1 MKKRYTILA
10 FLLITASTFAQA
22 PEKMSYQAVVRD
34 ATNTLVTNQSVGMQI
49 SILKGGVTETAVY
62 VETQTPT
69 TNTNGLVSLE
79 IGTGTLISG
88 DFTTID
94 WANDTY
100 FIKTETDPIG
110 GTTYTI
116 TGTSQL
122 MSVPYALYAKT
133 SGSSTPGPAGP
144 SGATGAAGEKGET
157 GTAGTNG
164 TNGAKG
170 DTGITGNV
178 GAKGDTGD
186 TGTTGNVGAKGD
198 TGDTGTTGDV
208 GAKGDTGDTGIT
220 GDVGAKGDTGDTGT
234 TGDVGAKGDTGDTGI
249 TGDVGAKG
257 DTGDTGTTGDV
268 GAKGDTGTTG
278 DVGPSGGGFIVTHIS
293 QNTTIT
299 TADQT
304 VLITGAITVIL
315 PANPREGQI
324 IYLQTNNKSASI
336 NYNGKTVKSGDQ
348 SYNGIETFDIWNKFG
363 IQFVYSAV
371 AGKWYHMRFD

>member
-170 DTGITGNV
+170 DTGDTGTTGNV

-198 TGDTGTTGDV
+198 TGDTGTTGNV

-234 TGDVGAKGDTGDTGI
+234 TGDVGAKGDT
-249 TGDVGAKG
+249 
-257 DTGDTGTTGDV
+257 
-268 GAKGDTGTTG
+268 GDTGTTG

-348 SYNGIETFDIWNKFG
+348 SYDGIETFDIWDKFD